1 MRRIPET
8 LENQDFLRRAKNY
21 EIRYRYKLTF
31 LYIFMY
37 LYKSPQ
43 IVVI

>member
-21 EIRYRYKLTF
+21 EIRYCYYETDF
-31 LYIFMY
+31 INVHI
-37 LYKSPQ
+37 SC
-43 IVVI
+43 